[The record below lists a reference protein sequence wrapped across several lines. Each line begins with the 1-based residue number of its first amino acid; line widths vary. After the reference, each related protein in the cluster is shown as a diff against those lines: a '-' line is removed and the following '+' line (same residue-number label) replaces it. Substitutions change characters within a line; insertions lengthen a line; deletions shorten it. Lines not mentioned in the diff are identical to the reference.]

1 MIRYG
6 ICGVIR
12 LECQATD
19 YVQDS
24 FSPSRILGTFASLTA
39 NANLPLLL
47 VIGV

>member
-24 FSPSRILGTFASLTA
+24 FLSPVLRILGTFASLTA
-39 NANLPLLL
+39 NANLLYFS
-47 VIGV
+47 